1 MISLLKITNLTQQ
14 LKHLYQIKIM
24 KKLLLTV
31 VVLALTSC
39 VNQMDR
45 LKDAQKKYPKCIVQP
60 TTSLLA
66 RDGYEVMVEDTI
78 TNQIYV
84 LSYYTFSTTKISS
97 IRNIK

>member
-1 MISLLKITNLTQQ
+1 MEKVLVTLAI
-14 LKHLYQIKIM
+14 
-24 KKLLLTV
+24 
-31 VVLALTSC
+31 LALTSC

-66 RDGYEVMVEDTI
+66 RDGYDIMVEDTI
-78 TNQIYV
+78 SNQIYV
-84 LSYYTFSTTKISS
+84 LRYYSFSSTKIWD

>member
-1 MISLLKITNLTQQ
+1 
-14 LKHLYQIKIM
+14 M
-24 KKLLLTV
+24 KTAILALA
-31 VVLALTSC
+31 VLALTSC

-45 LKDAQKKYPKCIVQP
+45 LRDAQKKYPKCIVQP

-84 LSYYTFSTTKISS
+84 LSYWTFSTTKISA